1 MRPHFL
7 IVACITFMSVKASA
21 QEMIADTISKNT
33 TQSKVI
39 EEDNKVYTSVEVN
52 ANFKGGMAGW
62 SKYLQKRIQTFRP
75 EKQGAPKGKY
85 PVVVRFVVGKNGK
98 IKAVDAETKFGY
110 GMETALK
117 RVISQSPSWI
127 PAMQN
132 GQPVNVYRKQPLTF
146 VVQ

>member
-7 IVACITFMSVKASA
+7 IVACIIFMFVNANA
-21 QEMIADTISKNT
+21 QEMILDTSAINT
-33 TQSKVI
+33 AQLKAI
-39 EEDNKVYTSVEVN
+39 DDENKVYTLVEVN
-52 ANFKGGMAGW
+52 ANFKGGMVGW
-62 SKYLQKRIQTFRP
+62 SKYLQNRIQNFRP
-75 EKQGAPKGKY
+75 EKHGAPKGKY

-98 IKAVDAETKFGY
+98 IKSVDAETKFGY